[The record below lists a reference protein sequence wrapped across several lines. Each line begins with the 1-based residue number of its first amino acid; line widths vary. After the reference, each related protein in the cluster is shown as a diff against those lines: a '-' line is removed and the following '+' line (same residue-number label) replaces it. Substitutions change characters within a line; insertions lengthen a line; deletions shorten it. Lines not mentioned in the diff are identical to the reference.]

1 MNQSNNLEQGEASD
15 ETVITTNQ
23 SEFDQD
29 VIEKSRDVPVLVDFW
44 AEWCQPCK
52 ELGPRLEKVAA
63 NCEKDFVLAKLNIED
78 NQKIAQ
84 KQGIRSIPNVKMYKD
99 GKEVGQFVGA
109 LSESQIRDKIKDMI

>member
-78 NQKIAQ
+78 NQRIAQ